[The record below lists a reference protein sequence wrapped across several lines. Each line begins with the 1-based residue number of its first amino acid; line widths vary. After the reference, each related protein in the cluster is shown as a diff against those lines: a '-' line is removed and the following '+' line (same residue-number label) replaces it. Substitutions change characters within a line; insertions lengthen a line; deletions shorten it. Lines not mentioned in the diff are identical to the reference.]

1 MDVAS
6 PISCCRAKK
15 ILQTL
20 IEGAVQSLRTAV
32 FRAREAKPS
41 AANPGRALGR
51 RRIFIF
57 RVCGAGAAGVR
68 RLDLWGL
75 CRQQRIATTWTWASG
90 VLALRNFRLPS
101 GLIASALNLLV
112 FDVFSL
118 CALLFFAR
126 LSAGQAR

>member
-75 CRQQRIATTWTWASG
+75 CRQQRIATTWTW
-90 VLALRNFRLPS
+90 
-101 GLIASALNLLV
+101 
-112 FDVFSL
+112 VFSL

-126 LSAGQAR
+126 ARRSRARRIPAALWAGAEFSSFAFAVPGRPG